1 MAFQHIYLSYCLWNH
16 FKIRESMTSMTD
28 DMVRLLPTD
37 DLQVLQVLQ
46 DLAVKA
52 MEDSVAATKDVIFLC
67 GSTATHAFL
76 KISGPISALSENTIN
91 FHVVFFVIIIFVVV
105 MWYFL
110 YKKPYLKKIIQILFL
125 EVLISWFA
133 GYFYSQDDEEKQVA
147 VTDEAWISE
156 ICLWAGWIYQGD
168 LVAEDVSRF
177 LARFFFLF
185 CEHWMI

>member
-1 MAFQHIYLSYCLWNH
+1 
-16 FKIRESMTSMTD
+16 MTSMTD

-91 FHVVFFVIIIFVVV
+91 VHVVFLGNNNNSCCSVICLIQ
-105 MWYFL
+105 
-110 YKKPYLKKIIQILFL
+110 KIISEKNHPNTFL
-125 EVLISWFA
+125 GSFD
-133 GYFYSQDDEEKQVA
+133 FM
-147 VTDEAWISE
+147 
-156 ICLWAGWIYQGD
+156 ICRLLLQPG
-168 LVAEDVSRF
+168 
-177 LARFFFLF
+177 
-185 CEHWMI
+185 

>member
-1 MAFQHIYLSYCLWNH
+1 
-16 FKIRESMTSMTD
+16 MTSMTD

-91 FHVVFFVIIIFVVV
+91 VHVVFLGNNNNSCCSVICLIHV
-105 MWYFL
+105 L
-110 YKKPYLKKIIQILFL
+110 YKKSYLKKIIQILFW
-125 EVLISWFA
+125 EVLIS
-133 GYFYSQDDEEKQVA
+133 
-147 VTDEAWISE
+147 
-156 ICLWAGWIYQGD
+156 
-168 LVAEDVSRF
+168 
-177 LARFFFLF
+177 
-185 CEHWMI
+185 